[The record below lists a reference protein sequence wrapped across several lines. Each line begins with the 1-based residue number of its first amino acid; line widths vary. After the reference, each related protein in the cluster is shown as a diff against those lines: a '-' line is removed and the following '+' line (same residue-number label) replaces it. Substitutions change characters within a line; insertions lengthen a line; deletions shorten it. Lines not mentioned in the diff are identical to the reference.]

1 MTMSALT
8 ADGRARVLNDGNQ
21 IPLLVLGSLYVSN
34 GRECVNVVRCVGGHV
49 IGPPSVR

>member
-21 IPLLVLGSLYVSN
+21 IPLLD
-34 GRECVNVVRCVGGHV
+34 RTPFP
-49 IGPPSVR
+49 GPPSMRVPGW